1 MKISDLT
8 LDEIITLLTAS
19 VCAMKSTRSMLD
31 AEQEVTEENYQ
42 QAQNDYL
49 KLKLRL
55 RRRYSPPARKLPL
68 P

>member
-8 LDEIITLLTAS
+8 IDEIITLLTAS
-19 VCAMKSTRSMLD
+19 VCAMKSTRAMLD
-31 AEQEVTEENYQ
+31 AEQEVTEQNYQ

-55 RRRYSPPARKLPL
+55 RRRYAPPARKRPL